1 MLKSLHSLK
10 NGYIFVPTNK
20 LKHKTMKDNT
30 SKKKFNRN
38 SITVNVDSKYSVNA
52 FNKFVYDAKQT
63 ELIHDALQVL
73 LNSPNPLS
81 SEYGFTD
88 RDFIGLSE
96 LRKKQT
102 GLIRETKEFLSMCK
116 TIKEEII
123 EDKEASLNSKD
134 KVSQHTP
141 KIKKNLY

>member
-1 MLKSLHSLK
+1 MLKSLHRSFECITLAK
-10 NGYIFVPTNK
+10 EFNK

-88 RDFIGLSE
+88 RDFKGLSE

-116 TIKEEII
+116 TIKEEKNN
-123 EDKEASLNSKD
+123 KELQKALD
-134 KVSQHTP
+134 FLHRT
-141 KIKKNLY
+141 

>member
-1 MLKSLHSLK
+1 LYVCQTKLLLIK
-10 NGYIFVPTNK
+10 NKKV
-20 LKHKTMKDNT
+20 KDNT

-73 LNSPNPLS
+73 LNSPNPLRK
-81 SEYGFTD
+81 EYGFTD
-88 RDFIGLSE
+88 RDLKGLSE
-96 LRKKQT
+96 LRKKQI

-116 TIKEEII
+116 TIKEEKNN
-123 EDKEASLNSKD
+123 KELQKALD
-134 KVSQHTP
+134 FLHRT
-141 KIKKNLY
+141 

>member
-1 MLKSLHSLK
+1 MYVCQTKLLLIK
-10 NGYIFVPTNK
+10 NKKV
-20 LKHKTMKDNT
+20 KDNT

-88 RDFIGLSE
+88 RDFKGLSE

-116 TIKEEII
+116 TIKEEKNN
-123 EDKEASLNSKD
+123 KELQNALD
-134 KVSQHTP
+134 FLHRT
-141 KIKKNLY
+141 

>member
-1 MLKSLHSLK
+1 LTNQNSDTIAKCSKTTPKAVDHNWNSFLKQL
-10 NGYIFVPTNK
+10 
-20 LKHKTMKDNT
+20 TMKDNT

-38 SITVNVDSKYSVNA
+38 SITINVDSKYSVNA

-88 RDFIGLSE
+88 RDFKGLSE
-96 LRKKQT
+96 LIKKQT

-116 TIKEEII
+116 TIKEEKNN
-123 EDKEASLNSKD
+123 KELQNALDFLHK
-134 KVSQHTP
+134 T
-141 KIKKNLY
+141 